1 MPPAAGIE
9 RKTASRCI
17 RPIAKCPRMAC
28 NRATVDAGGAAIS
41 GIMQRRPIILYET
54 LKALY
59 QQVNAPFCAQQRE
72 KFLTRAARR
81 CAPRQVRQ
89 LEEQMQATGQAAQ
102 RICRTVDCDDPDVQF
117 FFRRWETENEWQN
130 ICLAKLLVYT
140 FLDITTPDW
149 DESLTALR
157 ESARQLFSRP
167 FVVFDVNSGGLSVRP
182 WEEPGQ
188 PDQPDDGKQDDK
200 PTTGDSF
207 SAGWLA
213 LTLFSGAMAACMVL
227 PRRKKAD

>member
-9 RKTASRCI
+9 PKTASRCI
-17 RPIAKCPRMAC
+17 RSMAKCPRMAY
-28 NRATVDAGGAAIS
+28 NRATRNAGGAAIS
-41 GIMQRRPIILYET
+41 GIMQRRPITLYET
-54 LKALY
+54 LEALY
-59 QQVNAPFCAQQRE
+59 QQVNAPFCAQRRE
-72 KFLTRAARR
+72 KFLAR
-81 CAPRQVRQ
+81 
-89 LEEQMQATGQAAQ
+89 AAQ

-188 PDQPDDGKQDDK
+188 PTQPDQPDQPDDGKQDDK

-227 PRRKKAD
+227 LRRKKADRFPFPL

>member
-1 MPPAAGIE
+1 M
-9 RKTASRCI
+9 
-17 RPIAKCPRMAC
+17 
-28 NRATVDAGGAAIS
+28 S
-41 GIMQRRPIILYET
+41 GIMQRRPITLYET
-54 LKALY
+54 LEALY
-59 QQVNAPFCAQQRE
+59 QQVNAPFCAQRRE
-72 KFLTRAARR
+72 KFLARAARR

-130 ICLAKLLVYT
+130 ICVAKLLVYT
-140 FLDITTPDW
+140 FLDITTPDGN
-149 DESLTALR
+149 ESLTALR

-167 FVVFDVNSGGLSVRP
+167 FMVFDVNSGGLSVRP

-188 PDQPDDGKQDDK
+188 PTQPDEGKQDDK

-213 LTLFSGAMAACMVL
+213 LTLFSGATAACMVL
-227 PRRKKAD
+227 LRRKKDD

>member
-1 MPPAAGIE
+1 M
-9 RKTASRCI
+9 SR
-17 RPIAKCPRMAC
+17 
-28 NRATVDAGGAAIS
+28 
-41 GIMQRRPIILYET
+41 IMQRRPMTLYET
-54 LKALY
+54 LEALY
-59 QQVNAPFCAQQRE
+59 QQVNAPFCAQRRE
-72 KFLTRAARR
+72 KFLARAARR
-81 CAPRQVRQ
+81 CALRQVRQ

-188 PDQPDDGKQDDK
+188 PDQPDGGKQDDK